1 MGLRDRLAH
10 AWDAFKGNDYLATE
24 KRLLGPSYSTR
35 PDHIK
40 PKTYNEKSIVTAI
53 LNRIAVDCSM
63 INIEHARVDEND
75 NYLERINSKLCRCLR
90 IDANTD
96 QTGKAFFLDAAYS
109 MLDEGAIAI
118 VPLTATQNPKLTEAY
133 DITSLRVG
141 KVVQWYPKDVRV
153 RVFNERTLQQEE
165 ITLPKKM
172 VALPENPFYQVM
184 NEPNSTLKRVVRI
197 LNKLDVLNEH
207 NTSGKLDLIIQLPY
221 DLKSPA
227 RQQRAEHR
235 RKMIED
241 QLRNSTLG
249 IAYIDSSEHVTQLNR
264 ALENTLMA
272 QVEYFMKLLYSQLG
286 MSENVMN
293 GTANEEE
300 MMLYYDRTINP
311 IVAAITEEM
320 TRKFLSQTART
331 QGQTIYYF
339 RDPFDL
345 IPINKVAEIGDTLI
359 RNEILTKNEVR
370 GLIGFKPSDDPSA
383 DQLQNPNL
391 YPTEGGETMD
401 PMASEEEVADLQG
414 QIDSLDEYDAQL
426 DELENSLEQ
435 SAFSSYD
442 NFLSQSGLTFDDMT
456 ESEFS
461 SYISHYAS
469 KYYDPVYAHEYYEK
483 HKKLKGRSSLSE
495 KGKEVADY
503 VTKKLNEERDQKIS
517 SSKSSTSKSLSSAAN
532 SRSLAVASSQNVR
545 DKNIEAKK
553 NATQQAIDNHKAQ
566 MDNQIKQLQDQ
577 LASWGKSGL
586 KGKSKEVRQKIARLR
601 EKNNETKAKLQEDL
615 SSYSYSE
622 REAHATRNAE
632 SKKKYDES
640 ASKIK
645 SSGSAEV
652 AKIKEQYQNKLAT
665 EMGKIMAEY
674 GEGSGG
680 DSELA
685 RKIKTNAASS
695 RSKYDAEQEKKKKKK

>member
-1 MGLRDRLAH
+1 MSLKTRLAH

-35 PDHIK
+35 PDHV
-40 PKTYNEKSIVTAI
+40 KTRTYTEKSIVAAI
-53 LNRIAVDCSM
+53 LNRISVDCSM
-63 INIEHARVDEND
+63 INIEHARIDDNE
-75 NYLERINSKLCRCLR
+75 NYLETIHSKLNRCLK
-90 IDANTD
+90 ISANTD
-96 QTGKAFFLDAAYS
+96 QTGKAFMLDAVYS

-153 RVFNERTLQQEE
+153 RVFNEKTLQYEE
-165 ITLPKKM
+165 INFPKKM

-197 LNKLDVLNEH
+197 LNKLDILNEQ

-241 QLRNSTLG
+241 QLKHSTLG
-249 IAYIDSSEHVTQLNR
+249 IAYIDSTEHVTQLNR

-311 IVAAITEEM
+311 IIAAICEEM
-320 TRKFLSQTART
+320 TRKFLSQTAQT

-345 IPINKVAEIGDTLI
+345 IPINKVAEISDTLI

-391 YPTEGGETMD
+391 YPMENQNGVID
-401 PMASEEEVADLQG
+401 PMASPEEVTDLQG
-414 QIDSLDEYDAQL
+414 QIDSLDEYDEQL
-426 DELENSLEQ
+426 DELENSLVQ
-435 SAFSSYD
+435 SAFASYD
-442 NFLSQSGLTFDDMT
+442 NFLSQSGLTFADMS

-483 HKKLKGRSSLSE
+483 HKHLKGRSSLSE

-503 VTKKLNEERDQKIS
+503 VTKKLNEERDSKIS
-517 SSKSSTSKSLSSAAN
+517 SSKSNTSKKLESEKN
-532 SRSLAVASSQNVR
+532 SRSLSQTSSQNIR
-545 DKNIEAKK
+545 DKNIEAKR
-553 NATQQAIDNHKAQ
+553 NATQTAIDNHKAQ

-601 EKNNETKAKLQEDL
+601 EQNNVAKAKLQDEL

-632 SKKKYDES
+632 AKQKYDES
-640 ASKIK
+640 SAKIR
-645 SSGSAEV
+645 SSGSSEV
-652 AKIKEQYQNKLAT
+652 ASIKEQYQDKLAT
-665 EMGKIMAEY
+665 EMAKIMKEYPAE
-674 GEGSGG
+674 SKKK
-680 DSELA
+680 DSEEGLA
-685 RKIKTNAASS
+685 KLRAAIEKGYNE
-695 RSKYDAEQEKKKKKK
+695 RKKKK